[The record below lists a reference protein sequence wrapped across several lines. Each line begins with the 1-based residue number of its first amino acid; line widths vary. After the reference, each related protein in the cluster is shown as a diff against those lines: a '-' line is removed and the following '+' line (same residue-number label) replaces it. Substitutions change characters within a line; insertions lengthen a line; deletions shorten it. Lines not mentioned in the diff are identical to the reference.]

1 MDTFNQR
8 IVTSVVLLLGVSV
21 ATADDWPRW
30 MGPNYD
36 GVWRDKNIVQ
46 KFPAEGPEVVWR
58 QKLGAGYAG
67 PSVSNGRVFAM
78 DRIDDKGA
86 GITSEN
92 GNRDGINGGER
103 IVCLD
108 VRTGQEIWSH
118 SYASDYKILYP
129 TGPRC
134 TPTVDEEFVYSL
146 GAMGDLICLKAA
158 DGEVVWSRKLTDDYN
173 TKPPVW
179 GYSAHPYIDGENLL
193 VPVGGEGS
201 GLVAFDKATGKEVWK
216 GVTTADVAYAPVVVY
231 EGPANERQ
239 LLFWH
244 GEGVTSLNP
253 TDGSEFW
260 FCKFPEA
267 KNPSIVTIAT
277 PVLVD
282 SKLLIAE
289 FYKGA
294 MLLELTSD
302 PPGFK
307 EIWRDANKKP
317 KQRETMNAMITTPVV
332 KDGFAYGVGYT
343 GRGEGVLR
351 CVEVATGEAKWTEL
365 KWIGGK
371 PLMFASGFITPHE
384 DRFFIFDD
392 IGELI
397 ICNLTPEGFT
407 EIDRAKLLDP
417 TSVARGRDV
426 LWSHPAYANGQ
437 MIARNDK
444 EIICVDLKAK

>member
-1 MDTFNQR
+1 MTDFTQR
-8 IVTSVVLLLGVSV
+8 FVAAVVLLLTIPV
-21 ATADDWPRW
+21 ASADDWPRW
-30 MGPNYD
+30 MGPHYD
-36 GVWRDKNIVQ
+36 GVWTETNILN
-46 KFPAEGPEVVWR
+46 KFAAEGPEVVWR

-67 PSVSNGRVFAM
+67 PSVANGRVFAM

-86 GITSEN
+86 GIVSEN
-92 GNRDGINGGER
+92 GNRDGIDGGER
-103 IVCLD
+103 VVCLD
-108 VRTGQEIWSH
+108 VETGEEIWSH
-118 SYASDYKILYP
+118 SYESDYKILYP

-134 TPTVDEEFVYSL
+134 TPTVEGDFVYTL
-146 GAMGDLICLKAA
+146 GAMGDLNCLNVD
-158 DGEVVWSRKLTDDYN
+158 DGAVVWSRKLTEDYN

-179 GYSAHPYIDGENLL
+179 GYSAHPYIDGDNLL

-201 GLVAFDKATGKEVWK
+201 GLVAFNKATGKEVWK
-216 GVTTADVAYAPVVVY
+216 SVTTADVAYAPVVIF
-231 EGPANERQ
+231 EGASDERQ

-253 TDGSEFW
+253 ADGREYW

-267 KNPSIVTIAT
+267 KNPSIVSIAT
-277 PVLVD
+277 PVLVGNR
-282 SKLLIAE
+282 LLIAE

-294 MLLELTSD
+294 MLLELSSN

-307 EIWRDANKKP
+307 EVWRDAKKKP

-351 CVEVATGEAKWTEL
+351 CIEVETGETKWTEL
-365 KWIGGK
+365 KWIGEK
-371 PLMFASGFITPHE
+371 PLAFASGFITPHE

-397 ICNLTPEGFT
+397 ICRLTPDGF
-407 EIDRAKLLDP
+407 EELDRAKLLEP

-437 MIARNDK
+437 MVARNDK
-444 EIICVDLKAK
+444 GIICVDLRSK